1 MICNVIAQGLPLMTN
16 AKNRSSSTEVIDD
29 NDCFLY
35 FQKLNKNPLQT
46 RKTVFERDVGFF
58 ANHIDKFENPHN
70 DTLDREIQLNEIA
83 KAAKHLK
90 NEKSSGI
97 DSISNEMIKCSLGV
111 FSSLYVRIFN
121 KILNDGIFPRKWN
134 DGYTTPIFKAG
145 ETADPGN

>member
-1 MICNVIAQGLPLMTN
+1 MIAQGLPLRTN
-16 AKNRSSSTEVIDD
+16 AKNRGSSAEVIDD
-29 NDCFLY
+29 NDWFLY

-46 RKTVFERDVGFF
+46 RKTVFERDVDFF
-58 ANHIDKFENPHN
+58 ANHVDKFENPHN
-70 DTLDREIQLNEIA
+70 NTLDREIQLNEIA

-111 FSSLYVRIFN
+111 FGSLYVRIFN
-121 KILNDGIFPRKWN
+121 KILNDGIFPRKCN

-145 ETADPGN
+145 ETADPGT